1 MAKWTLVLTVGT
13 TAEPLLRAI
22 EETKQAADRES
33 ASLSVILVYGR
44 PTQEQQSQENNTLNI
59 TKKLIDEAKKL
70 GLAELLS
77 AEIDDPENLDTCLR
91 EMKRQLNKAIDA
103 DRVLV
108 NYTGGTKVMSAAA
121 VHAALTAPLAGNLE
135 LSYVGGGQR
144 DETGRVV
151 SEAMT
156 IRPSEQTFTRERA
169 EQIINLLRNYR
180 FEPAKNLAEV
190 LPDSGRFGFLKRATT
205 ALSFWDNLEYDKA
218 VPELRELNRQAK
230 ALSDDPDLGKLAQII
245 DRLTPIANAISD
257 TIRVFRQWEEGKTH
271 KPSSEEGMRLLCAD
285 LLENAYRHI
294 QRKEYTE
301 AVLRS
306 YRALEAAVQVALVMS
321 NRNPWRYTPSQ
332 SEQEAVK
339 SRLGHV
345 PKELTLSSGV
355 EVLKIAHNRTL
366 NDELKNKLLDLQ
378 QLRNR
383 SILEH
388 GYRACSKDDSERA
401 LSYAETLVL
410 WVLDTDIMH
419 FQGFRERVRLQM

>member
-1 MAKWTLVLTVGT
+1 
-13 TAEPLLRAI
+13 
-22 EETKQAADRES
+22 
-33 ASLSVILVYGR
+33 
-44 PTQEQQSQENNTLNI
+44 
-59 TKKLIDEAKKL
+59 
-70 GLAELLS
+70 
-77 AEIDDPENLDTCLR
+77 
-91 EMKRQLNKAIDA
+91 
-103 DRVLV
+103 
-108 NYTGGTKVMSAAA
+108 MSAAA
-121 VHAALTAPLAGNLE
+121 VHAALTAPLAGDLE

-190 LPDSGRFGFLKRATT
+190 LPDSGRFGFLKRATA

-218 VPELRELNRQAK
+218 VPELRELSRQAK

-245 DRLTPIANAISD
+245 DRLAPVANAIFD
-257 TIRVFRQWEEGKTH
+257 TIRVFRQWEEGKTRN
-271 KPSSEEGMRLLCAD
+271 PSSEEGMRLLCAD